1 MFAQFVKE
9 PENTG
14 NQKIDTDIDLHKVF
28 TSASNFIKSPAEVNG
43 YRNVDLGR
51 HGHQGGNQSFTSYVT
66 GMIK

>member
-28 TSASNFIKSPAEVNG
+28 TLSVELHQIAS
-43 YRNVDLGR
+43 RGR
-51 HGHQGGNQSFTSYVT
+51 RTQKGGSGRQGHQGGNQREVSQA
-66 GMIK
+66 M